1 MFKGVLMIVA
11 LQKLAKEKYR
21 YNESDSHRWDLS
33 KTHKQERFVL
43 FDSFIF
49 FFIIQKYFGST

>member
-1 MFKGVLMIVA
+1 MIVA